1 MSILLLFLPA
11 IALMVM
17 ALRIALSTYSTLRWR
32 GSNPIREEYISQ
44 ITHLLILGHRTAIK
58 AHSYRSRMA
67 LSQAIYIVVSH
78 TYGND
83 NASLHVVVKQNR
95 LDRFLMRRLRLS
107 HGVQRARLLML
118 MSALTPSRYTAEHF
132 ARYAHSSDRDI
143 RISALCLTLA
153 INPTLA
159 IRSISSLKYRLS
171 PYDIARIVALLRR
184 GILPIAYEP
193 LLASENHNLRMLGLA
208 IIRNFGIEIAERQLH
223 NIIMTEQSP
232 SLVSEAIYTLAS
244 LSRPLHHARIRER
257 VEHMDNCERKS
268 LCRHLSAEGY
278 SLPAIRKLFSES
290 ESRYAETLI
299 NSYKRTLVRT
309 NHSV

>member
-11 IALMVM
+11 IALLLM

-58 AHSYRSRMA
+58 ARSYRSRMA

-83 NASLHVVVKQNR
+83 NALLHVVVKQNR

-132 ARYAHSSDRDI
+132 ARYAHSQDRDI

-159 IRSISSLKYRLS
+159 IRSISSLKYQLS

-299 NSYKRTLVRT
+299 NSYKRTLMRT